1 MIRKDYFGHGNTKHR
16 LKRYDYKWRTY
27 SENISWGSGSRDS
40 PSAVFKGWM
49 HSRTHR
55 SNLLAKKVR
64 EVGIGTAT
72 GNYKGIKRA
81 TMYTVDFGRRR

>member
-1 MIRKDYFGHGNTKHR
+1 
-16 LKRYDYKWRTY
+16 
-27 SENISWGSGSRDS
+27 
-40 PSAVFKGWM
+40 M
-49 HSRTHR
+49 HSRSHR

-72 GNYKGIKRA
+72 GNYKGINRA